1 MYDDKF
7 AGNDFYAEVG
17 CLDLQELNTLESV
30 FLRKLSWDLL
40 IPEQSMVLIRSQL
53 LNLEYNTETHDY
65 SFRKREIGK
74 KTC

>member
-1 MYDDKF
+1 MALTAIVVSAKMYDDKF

-40 IPEQSMVLIRSQL
+40 IPEQSMVLIRS
-53 LNLEYNTETHDY
+53 
-65 SFRKREIGK
+65 
-74 KTC
+74 